1 MDEPHPERRS
11 EMLDPGALGTLI
23 IRENA
28 QRADAERVAA
38 GVAATVADGQPGGIR
53 VAVARG
59 LRRFA
64 TSLAGP
70 ETSDRPWPVAAASL
84 GLTWTD
90 R

>member
-1 MDEPHPERRS
+1 
-11 EMLDPGALGTLI
+11 MLDPGALGTLI
-23 IRENA
+23 ISDNA

-38 GVAATVADGQPGGIR
+38 GVSETVTDGPARGIR
-53 VAVARG
+53 MTVARG
-59 LRRFA
+59 LRWVA

-70 ETSDRPWPVAAASL
+70 ETSDRPSPVAVASL